1 MAADLEHGSQ
11 RMGEGH
17 GEDGNDH
24 DRNRPREYE
33 QQPAA
38 HSQVRKSYPRRQP
51 LRIPVPGRSRIESER
66 VLEDVGTLAWLPGPP
81 CIILPGGR
89 QYGRVIYGSIIPFR
103 PGSIVSQNIGTGHV
117 AELDP
122 DRIDALVD
130 RHRGDIQLLRDLLGR
145 QMLAGQPQG
154 FILLFG
160 KRVED
165 GMDIVP
171 IHGAHLRYRA
181 EGSNSKCQG
190 GIT

>member
-1 MAADLEHGSQ
+1 MASVSGSVIQ
-11 RMGEGH
+11 V
-17 GEDGNDH
+17 D
-24 DRNRPREYE
+24 E
-33 QQPAA
+33 QQ
-38 HSQVRKSYPRRQP
+38 VRSH
-51 LRIPVPGRSRIESER
+51 VEEVVRSSVQETLNGLLDAEADQLCGAKRYER
-66 VLEDVGTLAWLPGPP
+66 
-81 CIILPGGR
+81 
-89 QYGRVIYGSIIPFR
+89 S
-103 PGSIVSQNIGTGHV
+103 
-117 AELDP
+117 P
-122 DRIDALVD
+122 DRVDTLVD